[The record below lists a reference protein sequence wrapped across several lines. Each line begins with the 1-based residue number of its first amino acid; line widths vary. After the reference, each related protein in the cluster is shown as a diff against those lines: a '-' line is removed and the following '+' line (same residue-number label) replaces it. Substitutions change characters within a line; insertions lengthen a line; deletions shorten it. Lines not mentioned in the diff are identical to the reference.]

1 MKKLISIFALFLTIP
16 VFAASSAAEK
26 ITDLGLLNETAEPIV
41 YEFFS
46 LGCPACFAT
55 ESFVK
60 DWMTTKPAGVKFVKV
75 HVAYGRPDWGAMAQA
90 YYAAE
95 KLGVKEKAVD
105 KLFEFIHVKKNRVS
119 NIVQLAPVF
128 EELGIDKKTFLK
140 TANSFAVKSK
150 IRKADNLA
158 GSMKS
163 GGVPDF
169 VVNGR
174 YRINRTE
181 FSNQEEIKKTL
192 NTLPLQSKQ

>member
-1 MKKLISIFALFLTIP
+1 MKKLISIFALFLSIH
-16 VFAASSAAEK
+16 VSAASAGGEK
-26 ITDLGLLNETAEPIV
+26 ITDLGPLNETSEPIV

-60 DWMTTKPAGVKFVKV
+60 DWLLSKPEGVKFVKV

-95 KLGVKEKAVD
+95 KLGIQEQAVE
-105 KLFEFIHVKKNRVS
+105 KLFEFIHVKKSRVS
-119 NIVQLAPVF
+119 NIVHLVPVF
-128 EELGIDKKTFLK
+128 EELGIDKKQFLK
-140 TANSFAVKSK
+140 TANSFSVKSK
-150 IRKADNLA
+150 IRKADNMA

-174 YRINRTE
+174 YRIHRAE
-181 FSNQEEIKKTL
+181 FANQDEIKNTL
-192 NTLPLQSKQ
+192 NTLPLKSK

>member
-1 MKKLISIFALFLTIP
+1 MKKLISILALFLSIQ
-16 VFAASSAAEK
+16 VSAASATGEK
-26 ITDLGLLNETAEPIV
+26 ITDLGQLNETKEPIV

-60 DWMTTKPAGVKFVKV
+60 DWMLTKPAGIKFVKV

-90 YYAAE
+90 FYAAE
-95 KLGVKEKAVD
+95 KLGIKEKAVE

-119 NIVQLAPVF
+119 NIVHLVPVF
-128 EELGIDKKTFLK
+128 EELGVDKKTLLK

-150 IRKADNLA
+150 IRKADNMA
-158 GSMKS
+158 GALKS
-163 GGVPDF
+163 GSVPDF

-174 YRINRTE
+174 YRINRSE
-181 FSNQEEIKKTL
+181 FASQEEIKQTL
-192 NTLPLQSKQ
+192 NTLPLKTNQ